1 MKLGDYNLFKIDKK
15 RARSIMLYLFFVAI
29 STVFWCFITINQDLQ
44 NEVTIKLEVMNMPE
58 NITFIDELPTEI
70 TVTIRDKGS
79 TFVKNLLRG
88 NNDIKINFKDYADF
102 QNEKLVVSSSKLRTL
117 VKNAISRSSSIII
130 ISPEMINV
138 SYTTNFGKKVPINY
152 GNVSVGV
159 TPGYIQN
166 GRISTENGDSVLIFA
181 NSRLITSINEV
192 FTYQVD
198 AKDLTDTLRR
208 KVNIVPITG
217 IKVVPSTVELV
228 VPVEQLVE
236 CTDTIMVTV
245 RNNPVGSSIV
255 AYPASVI
262 AKYHTPKSKMAE
274 HNRITAV
281 VDYNHIKRD
290 GNDKV
295 AVNVGE
301 SPTYIQ
307 DVELYP
313 DSVQCNYVE
322 GK

>member
-1 MKLGDYNLFKIDKK
+1 MNVMKLGDYNLFKIDKK

-245 RNNPVGSSIV
+245 RNNPAGSSIV

-262 AKYHTPKSKMAE
+262 AK
-274 HNRITAV
+274 
-281 VDYNHIKRD
+281 
-290 GNDKV
+290 
-295 AVNVGE
+295 
-301 SPTYIQ
+301 
-307 DVELYP
+307 
-313 DSVQCNYVE
+313 
-322 GK
+322 